1 MLPILTATWDQSP
14 VGAVIVYQ
22 NPILQTEIGHWTGR
36 PLVELIGAIANS
48 DGQPEI
54 EQLVREGSLV
64 LSGSLNDLEVKY
76 HSRKGEQHIQVAIS
90 DNTEINRL
98 RDKIQRDDLVNSF
111 LSVSSHE
118 LKTPLTV
125 VQGMISMLEDYTVD
139 EEQKQL
145 LEMAYEN
152 TVKLDNI
159 MSRMLSLFH
168 DESFKQETQKEKPCI
183 NINQFILK
191 LYRAELSPYLSILSF
206 PEENLLLHAQ

>member
-1 MLPILTATWDQSP
+1 MTNNLFDPELAMLPILTATWDQSP

-191 LYRAELSPYLSILSF
+191 LVTS
-206 PEENLLLHAQ
+206 Q